1 MVLKIGLEPNSSS
14 GTMIDKLTSQL
25 SRIDQMLTSKL
36 DTKSKGISKMVTTSC
51 STDNL
56 HCTRCPSWAIE
67 SRSFLTPPLE

>member
-36 DTKSKGISKMVTTSC
+36 DTKSKGISKTVTTSC
-51 STDNL
+51 SIDNL
-56 HCTRCPSWAIE
+56 RCTRCPSWATK
-67 SRSFLTPPLE
+67 SRSFLTPPSE